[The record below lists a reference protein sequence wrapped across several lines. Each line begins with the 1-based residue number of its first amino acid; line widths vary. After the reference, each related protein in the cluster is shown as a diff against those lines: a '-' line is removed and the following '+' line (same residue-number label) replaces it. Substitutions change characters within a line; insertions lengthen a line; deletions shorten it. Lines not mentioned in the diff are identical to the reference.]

1 MVPIGSSPSLLG
13 QQGFRVLMREVS
25 HTRLCAFAKGTY
37 SNLRTQFRCYLSFC
51 VYFERNP
58 LPADI
63 HTICGFAQFLSRSL
77 KPPSIRNY
85 LSGVKLLHIFTGH
98 EYPFTDSFHLHL
110 TIRGIERIH
119 QYVPRRAIPI
129 TVRILS
135 LVQSL
140 SHTFS
145 SLHSSVFACGLLLFF
160 TLARAGS
167 ILPSSTRTPSSQFL
181 TKQRIN
187 FSKEGLLITLIHT
200 KNIQFGRRRL
210 HIPLIRTNSSL
221 CPVNAYLASQSFHLS
236 TQCVPAFVYTDGHQI
251 KWLTKAIF
259 LDTFRS
265 LLHQAGVP
273 DAKSYTGHSFR
284 RGGAS
289 WAFQSGI
296 PGELIQVVGDW
307 ASDAY
312 KRYIEFTM
320 DNKINLAALL
330 VKGLPN

>member
-1 MVPIGSSPSLLG
+1 MSSLVLG
-13 QQGFRVLMREVS
+13 QQEFHELMRDVS
-25 HTRLCAFAKGTY
+25 NTRLCAFAKGTY

-51 VYFERNP
+51 MYFRRDP
-58 LPADI
+58 LPADPQ
-63 HTICGFAQFLSRSL
+63 TICGFAQFLSRSL

-85 LSGVKLLHIFTGH
+85 LSGVKLLHIFMGH
-98 EYPFTDSFHLHL
+98 EYRFTDSFHLHL

-119 QYVPRRAIPI
+119 QYVPRRAIPVTI
-129 TVRILS
+129 QTLLS
-135 LVQSL
+135 VQTL

-145 SLHSSVFACGLLLFF
+145 PLQRTVFACGLLLFF

-167 ILPSSTRTPSSQFL
+167 ILPSSTHTPSSQFL
-181 TKQRIN
+181 TSRRIN
-187 FSKEGLLITLIHT
+187 LCKEGLLVTLIHT
-200 KNIQFGRRRL
+200 KNIQFGKRRL
-210 HIPLIRTNSSL
+210 HIPLLRTDSPI
-221 CPVNAYLASQSFHLS
+221 CPVKAYLASQPIQHSAHS
-236 TQCVPAFVYTDGHQI
+236 TPAFVYTDGDVN
-251 KWLTKAIF
+251 KWLTKPVF

-265 LLHQAGVP
+265 LLHQAGIP
-273 DAKSYTGHSFR
+273 EARSYTGHSFR

-296 PGELIQVVGDW
+296 PGELIQIIGDW

-312 KRYIEFTM
+312 KRYFEFTM